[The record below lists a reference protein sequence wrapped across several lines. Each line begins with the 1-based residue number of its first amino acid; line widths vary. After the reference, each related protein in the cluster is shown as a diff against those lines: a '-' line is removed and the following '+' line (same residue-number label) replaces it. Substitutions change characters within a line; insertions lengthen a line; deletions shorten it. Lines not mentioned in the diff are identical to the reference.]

1 MDNRTVEWHF
11 TSKDFNR
18 FEEWASKELPLNR
31 KREAGSKKWRLP
43 SRFVT
48 TDQLINYVLT
58 EAGSAELGKEIG
70 LEPMLIKIFLGDESA
85 MIVGADRLA
94 GMNGVSNPIEFMVD
108 AHGANGDGGIT
119 TFIRREFDAA
129 RLEYLKVSQTLD
141 SSFPGRL
148 LEDSD
153 GGDIQIFGS
162 EKELREVYDSLRE
175 MFQETTGNVGIDE
188 MEMAPL
194 PERQLE
200 RWEVRVLNLHVRDGL
215 EKISALRNLSRRI
228 EVFENLVNSKLVRSK
243 IAVKPNGLFLE
254 FGDGSLEPPLESN
267 LSSGER
273 HQIQMAF
280 DLVFRSRGKQLVL
293 VDEPELSLH
302 VNWQTQILDEFQ
314 SLRELNDFQY
324 VVATHSPEII
334 GEAWGAVRPL
344 TFGSDRGSQ
353 NGH

>member
-1 MDNRTVEWHF
+1 
-11 TSKDFNR
+11 
-18 FEEWASKELPLNR
+18 
-31 KREAGSKKWRLP
+31 
-43 SRFVT
+43 
-48 TDQLINYVLT
+48 
-58 EAGSAELGKEIG
+58 
-70 LEPMLIKIFLGDESA
+70 
-85 MIVGADRLA
+85 
-94 GMNGVSNPIEFMVD
+94 
-108 AHGANGDGGIT
+108 
-119 TFIRREFDAA
+119 
-129 RLEYLKVSQTLD
+129 
-141 SSFPGRL
+141 
-148 LEDSD
+148 
-153 GGDIQIFGS
+153 
-162 EKELREVYDSLRE
+162 